1 MSVATVTKPSTNKA
15 TGSVRAARPASAL
28 PANNLPAS
36 NSPAS
41 ASKDI
46 AKKSGFLP
54 GAIRLL
60 NVLARFMISPF
71 GIVAIACTL
80 SVAVLVLAQT
90 EFRLSVIEGSLWA
103 GAIIA
108 AGVGAAFFMHVAQ
121 RFNEIGKVL
130 DHTRRQMAISA
141 RILSEALDHT
151 EKLSRQSQIE
161 PQQNGNVQF
170 AANAESE
177 TSKAHLQGLANIA
190 RAQVILANKSETD
203 IGVLSGLICD
213 LADIV
218 AEQEREL
225 AGLRGEASE
234 ARRLAQDA
242 ASIAKQVLVMPR
254 VGTMETAAVERAVI
268 DPVPVDRLLISKL
281 ETAFTDNGFSTS
293 FQPVVTLPQ
302 RKVKLY
308 ELALM
313 LKDDA
318 PGRTGSMVRKA
329 VAAAGLAVNY
339 DIDLIQRSLQMIG
352 HFRSRQKDITV
363 LCELTGAV
371 LVANPEFDQVISE
384 LRQQPGFAQS
394 LVIGLN
400 YEKYSALSIAE
411 KDLLSFL
418 SETGVKFALI
428 GLTNMRLDP
437 QALSA
442 AGIRFITIDVVK
454 LMDAVPTGLQGLDVH
469 VADLSGLF
477 ARHKIELIVQNIASD
492 RDLLDIIEMEI
503 PLAQGKLLGD
513 ARPLNP
519 ALSES
524 RTLEI
529 QKPDQTLDLP
539 AQVTPALSVSSSV
552 TSIAQ
557 RQPLR
562 NFLRRA

>member
-1 MSVATVTKPSTNKA
+1 MSVVTITKPSTNKA
-15 TGSVRAARPASAL
+15 TGSVKAAR
-28 PANNLPAS
+28 
-36 NSPAS
+36 
-41 ASKDI
+41 SKDGTHSLVKKAASLSFFTHAFNLI
-46 AKKSGFLP
+46 ANF
-54 GAIRLL
+54 IT
-60 NVLARFMISPF
+60 SPF
-71 GIVAIACTL
+71 GIVTAACFL
-80 SVAVLVLAQT
+80 AVTALVVAQT
-90 EFRLSVIEGSLWA
+90 EFHLSGTESAFWA
-103 GAIIA
+103 GSITVIGA
-108 AGVGAAFFMHVAQ
+108 GAAFFAHVAQ
-121 RFNEIGKVL
+121 RFNELGKVL

-141 RILSEALDHT
+141 RILSETLDHT
-151 EKLSRQSQIE
+151 EKLSRQSQSQ
-161 PQQNGNVQF
+161 PQNNIQF
-170 AANAESE
+170 ASNAESE

-203 IGVLSGLICD
+203 IGVLSGLIRD

-234 ARRLAQDA
+234 ARRIAQDA
-242 ASIAKQVLVMPR
+242 ASVAKQVLLIPR
-254 VGTMETAAVERAVI
+254 SGPGTMDTSLTERTVS
-268 DPVPVDRLLISKL
+268 DSVPVDRLLISKL
-281 ETAFTDNGFSTS
+281 ETAFQDNGFSTS
-293 FQPVVTLPQ
+293 FQPIVTLPQ
-302 RKVKLY
+302 RKVRLY

-318 PGRTGSMVRKA
+318 PSRTNSMVRKA
-329 VAAAGLAVNY
+329 VMAAGLAVNY

-352 HFRSRQKDITV
+352 HFRSRQKEITV
-363 LCELTGAV
+363 LCELTGAI
-371 LVANPEFDQVISE
+371 LIANPEFDQVILE
-384 LRQQPGFAQS
+384 LRQQPDFAQS
-394 LVIGLN
+394 LVIGFN

-418 SETGVKFALI
+418 SETGVKFALM

-442 AGIRFITIDVVK
+442 AGVRFITIDVMK

-477 ARHKIELIVQNIASD
+477 ARHKIELVVQNITSD
-492 RDLLDIIEMEI
+492 RDLLDIIDMEI

-519 ALSES
+519 ALSENKP
-524 RTLEI
+524 LEV
-529 QKPDQTLDLP
+529 QKPDQKIEL
-539 AQVTPALSVSSSV
+539 
-552 TSIAQ
+552 SIAPMSKASTSNSL